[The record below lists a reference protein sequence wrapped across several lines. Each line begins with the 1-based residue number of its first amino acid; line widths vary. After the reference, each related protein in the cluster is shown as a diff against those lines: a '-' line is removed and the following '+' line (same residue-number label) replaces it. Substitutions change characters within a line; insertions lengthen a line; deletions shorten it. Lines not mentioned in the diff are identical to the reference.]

1 MNSSLNRDS
10 KFPKTGTTIFSVMT
24 AMANEYQAINLAQGF
39 PDFDCPDELIRGVNQ
54 YMKKGFN
61 QYAPMAGVLAL
72 RKELAIKMEKL
83 YSAVYDFNDEITIVP
98 GATLGL
104 FCAISA
110 VVKEGD
116 EVIVIEPAY
125 DCYVPSILLNG
136 GKPVF
141 SKLKYPNYTVDW
153 QEIKKL
159 INFKTKAIIINTPH
173 NPTGSV
179 WSAQD
184 MAQLEK
190 LTENTDIV
198 IISDEVYEHILF
210 DGLEHQSIA
219 RFPKLASR
227 SFIIGSFGKTYH
239 NTGWKMGFVLAPLQ
253 FMVEFRK
260 IYQYVAFTANTPIQ
274 YALADYL
281 SNSDH
286 YLGLSKFYQNKRDF
300 FRNKLKNSTFKIFPC
315 QGSYFQLLGYD
326 KLAKNESDIAYAERL
341 TREKKIASI
350 PVSVFYH
357 DKEDHKVL
365 RFCFA
370 KNEETLEKAA
380 EILCSI

>member
-1 MNSSLNRDS
+1 MKTTVNLDS

-39 PDFDCPDELIRGVNQ
+39 PDFDCPPDLIKAVNH
-54 YMKKGFN
+54 YMKKGAN
-61 QYAPMAGVLAL
+61 QYAPMPGVKIL
-72 RKELAIKMEKL
+72 RDKLSEKVSAI
-83 YSAVYDFNDEITIVP
+83 YSAEYDPDTEITIVP

-104 FCAISA
+104 FSAISA

-125 DCYVPSILLNG
+125 DSYVPAILLNG

-141 SKLKYPNYTVDW
+141 SKLKFPHYQLDW

-159 INFKTKAIIINTPH
+159 INFKTRAIIINTPH
-173 NPTGSV
+173 NPSGSILT
-179 WSAQD
+179 AQD
-184 MAQLEK
+184 MGQLEK
-190 LTENTDIV
+190 LTEDTDIV

-210 DGLEHQSIA
+210 DGLEHQSVS

-239 NTGWKMGFVLAPLQ
+239 NTGWKLGYVLAPEALTN
-253 FMVEFRK
+253 ELRK

-274 YALADYL
+274 YALADFL
-281 SNSDH
+281 ENKEH
-286 YLGLSKFYQNKRDF
+286 YLTLPKFYQEKRDL
-300 FRNKLKNSTFKIFPC
+300 FRGLLKGSRFKLLPC
-315 QGSYFQLLGYD
+315 QGSYFQLLNFD
-326 KLAKNESDIAYAERL
+326 KISPLNDMVMAEQL
-341 TREKKIASI
+341 TKVNKVASI

-357 DKEDHKVL
+357 DKSDFKVL

-370 KNEETLEKAA
+370 KNEKTLEEAA
-380 EILCSI
+380 NILCKI